1 MSISRKEKGYSLIE
15 LLVVIA
21 ILAIVMA
28 VAAFS
33 YRTAMRATRV
43 KQGLS
48 DLYNAFSRSRSEA
61 IIQNGDIGVD
71 YDTGTRT
78 VTFITLK
85 QDSHNQG
92 SSQDVLNSIV
102 FSNTSTDPGNSED
115 GADYHFEKYTVIR
128 SSTRDGSTSITGLDV
143 DGDGTNDNIRILT
156 DSQIDNIRIR
166 QTGDIEIK
174 GKPSLVYFAILLM
187 HQGDIDDNEASGERQ
202 YALIIY
208 RTGLLEKARHMTD
221 GSWELF

>member
-1 MSISRKEKGYSLIE
+1 MSISQKENGYSLIE

-48 DLYNAFSRSRSEA
+48 DFYDGFSRSRSEA
-61 IIQNGDIGVD
+61 IIQNGDITVA
-71 YDTGTRT
+71 YNTGSRT
-78 VTFITLK
+78 VTFT
-85 QDSHNQG
+85 QNG
-92 SSQDVLNSIV
+92 TVLNRIV
-102 FSNTSTDPGNSED
+102 FSKTSVDPGNPKD

-128 SSTRDGSTSITGLDV
+128 SSTRGGSTAVTGLDV
-143 DGDGTNDNIRILT
+143 DGDGTNDSIPILADAAVNITI
-156 DSQIDNIRIR
+156 Q
-166 QTGDIEIK
+166 QTGFIN
-174 GKPSLVYFAILLM
+174 GVGNGSAVLLM
-187 HQGDIDDNEASGERQ
+187 HQGDIDDNDPSGERQ
-202 YALIIY
+202 YALIIFQ
-208 RTGLLEKARHMTD
+208 TGLLKKVRHMPD